1 MFKKVLMTA
10 AFASM
15 AFGQSLEERVEALEY
30 AGYEN
35 WFKFSGNLE
44 YRFDNVTRKS
54 NIGYTSIG
62 FDGSSVTRSAGDEE
76 TTAHHRLFS
85 ELDIEAKPSEK
96 LTFYARL
103 AMTKYFNTLNKGG
116 GDYADEGAFNELSEG
131 AQAGSSRLFM
141 ERAFV
146 NYNFSKTLTLS
157 VGRLPTID
165 GAPKHMAQARTMMG
179 NYPNLAFAGIFD
191 GLAMTYSKN
200 IGATNIK
207 LRGIYTPFNQ
217 RNVGNVNDKLRDG
230 SGGTSGNKV
239 DENTDVYSF
248 MLEADRENLSWVRR
262 IHFIYQYLYFNG
274 LYALSGGTT
283 VGSNPPADTTV
294 DFVTSS
300 SSATLGL
307 ERHVLNLEMY
317 GLFNTGLNFG
327 ISYFTG
333 NTKGEGVYNS
343 SALGGNFGTWYGT
356 SNVDRDGDAMII
368 NLSYKFSEFAN
379 GATFGAEYLDSDDDA
394 FLYDSAS
401 FNRVSF
407 YTIRGGDG
415 KHLYWVQPVDR
426 NFNVRLG
433 WQQANNKKR
442 NQLGGYIGP
451 EQNIDDETTAFYTSL
466 QFFF

>member
-1 MFKKVLMTA
+1 
-10 AFASM
+10 
-15 AFGQSLEERVEALEY
+15 
-30 AGYEN
+30 
-35 WFKFSGNLE
+35 
-44 YRFDNVTRKS
+44 
-54 NIGYTSIG
+54 
-62 FDGSSVTRSAGDEE
+62 
-76 TTAHHRLFS
+76 
-85 ELDIEAKPSEK
+85 
-96 LTFYARL
+96 
-103 AMTKYFNTLNKGG
+103 
-116 GDYADEGAFNELSEG
+116 
-131 AQAGSSRLFM
+131 
-141 ERAFV
+141 
-146 NYNFSKTLTLS
+146 
-157 VGRLPTID
+157 TID

-333 NTKGEGVYNS
+333 NTKGEG
-343 SALGGNFGTWYGT
+343 
-356 SNVDRDGDAMII
+356 
-368 NLSYKFSEFAN
+368 
-379 GATFGAEYLDSDDDA
+379 
-394 FLYDSAS
+394 
-401 FNRVSF
+401 
-407 YTIRGGDG
+407 
-415 KHLYWVQPVDR
+415 
-426 NFNVRLG
+426 
-433 WQQANNKKR
+433 
-442 NQLGGYIGP
+442 
-451 EQNIDDETTAFYTSL
+451 
-466 QFFF
+466 